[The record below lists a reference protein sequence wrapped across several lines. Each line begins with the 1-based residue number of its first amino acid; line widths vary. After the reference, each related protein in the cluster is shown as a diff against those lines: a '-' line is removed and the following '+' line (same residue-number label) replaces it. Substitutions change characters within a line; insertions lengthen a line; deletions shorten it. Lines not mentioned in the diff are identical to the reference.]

1 MFKSSVANC
10 FDNVVNIINWWE
22 IKETVKYENRIK
34 LSKPKQSGLETK
46 RDRNDEAK
54 MLSSYSKLVLLEIIS
69 DIIYMNIV
77 TSD

>member
-1 MFKSSVANC
+1 MSVANC
-10 FDNVVNIINWWE
+10 FDNVVNISNWWE
-22 IKETVKYENRIK
+22 IQEIVKYENPIK

-69 DIIYMNIV
+69 DIIYINIV